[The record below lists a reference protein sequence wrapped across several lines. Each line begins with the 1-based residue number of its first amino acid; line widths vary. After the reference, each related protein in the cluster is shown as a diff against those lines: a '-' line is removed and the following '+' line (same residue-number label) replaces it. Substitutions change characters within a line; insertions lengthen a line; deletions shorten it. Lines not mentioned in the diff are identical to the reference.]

1 MTAEQEFDKQE
12 MTEKFKEELGF
23 IPPGIMSGEELGE
36 DLQKIISDYHDIIWR
51 DKVIP
56 LKYKY
61 LIALSTAV
69 FDDHEARA
77 KLELKKAV
85 KEGATKKE
93 VIEVLRQVVWL
104 RGAPT
109 LVKLAPIISFMNKLF
124 AKEKHEGE

>member
-1 MTAEQEFDKQE
+1 MTTEQEVDKQE
-12 MTEKFKEELGF
+12 MKDKFREELGF
-23 IPPGIMSGEELGE
+23 IPPGIMSGEKLGE
-36 DLQKIISDYHDIIWR
+36 DFQKLISDYHDIVWR
-51 DKVIP
+51 DEVIP

-85 KEGATKKE
+85 KEGATKEE

-104 RGAPT
+104 KGAPT

-124 AKEKHEGE
+124 DKEKNEGA